1 MKKIFPLELVSLIVV
16 VVVISGF
23 IYTRVMAQ
31 ENKLITQEITISD
44 IVIKEDYEA
53 LEVDITIPVIQGLED
68 KQIEEEIN
76 QTFQDNIL
84 NFKYRIQ
91 TESEE
96 YLQEARK
103 EGWEIR
109 KYIASAYYIVHY
121 QTNDLLSLSIF
132 YYCYTGGAHGCTVQE
147 AYNLNLANGE
157 EISLQEIL
165 KEKKDYIKIINQEIK
180 RQIKLN
186 PEAYFDDAIF
196 HSISQE
202 QPFYLIKDGIVIYFG
217 LYEIAP
223 YSSGIRY
230 FKIPFSLFETY

>member
-1 MKKIFPLELVSLIVV
+1 MKKLFLLALVFPIVV
-16 VVVISGF
+16 VVIISGF
-23 IYTRVMAQ
+23 IYTSVMAQ
-31 ENKLITQEITISD
+31 EDKLIAQEITISD

-53 LEVDITIPVIQGLED
+53 LEVDLTIPVIQGLED

-76 QTFQDNIL
+76 QNIQEDIL
-84 NFKYRIQ
+84 NFRYRIQ

-96 YLQEARK
+96 YLQEAKK
-103 EGWEIR
+103 EGGEIR
-109 KYIASAYYIVHY
+109 KYMAIAYYIVHY
-121 QTNDLLSLSIF
+121 QTNDLLSLSVF
-132 YYCYTGGAHGCTVQE
+132 YYCYTGGAHGCTIQE
-147 AYNLNLANGE
+147 AYNLNLVNGE

-165 KEKKDYIKIINQEIK
+165 KEKKDYVKIINQEIK

-186 PEAYFDDAIF
+186 PEVYFDDAVF

-202 QPFYLIKDGIVIYFG
+202 QPFYLIEDGIVIYFG